1 MDKKIFERLIGIIL
15 ITRDVEVW
23 AVSEQVDVGDNQTD
37 DGEPNFAPSTPGTV
51 CHL

>member
-1 MDKKIFERLIGIIL
+1 M
-15 ITRDVEVW
+15 
-23 AVSEQVDVGDNQTD
+23 SEQVDVGDNQTD